1 MSLSRSA
8 GTALERLR
16 PAWWAISLAAGL
28 LLASAVWLG
37 IRSVAPSDG
46 MPVSI
51 DYGFAQGFT
60 VDPVPSGRS
69 PLRPGDVVVAV
80 EGIPLDR
87 VLSGASVPHPGLRAG
102 TEWQYRVVREGETFD
117 VRVPLRR
124 GGLVLD
130 RLRDAGTTMA
140 TNLIILVLGAYTVF
154 RRPDHPA
161 ARALLLFG
169 AGLTAYSVFGL
180 LLGPAAEFVAARGL
194 FVAGTAAIHVSLGLW
209 ATAAAHLALSFP
221 VPLAVLRR
229 RPRLVAVCY
238 ALVLLVTVPAQTLY
252 LASGWGTLQGLD
264 RLYVSVNSP
273 VLFALGGL
281 ILVGA
286 ARTIVRAV
294 RDRTTRRQGALVALG
309 MGTTIGLNLFGNL
322 FLGPEW
328 PAWFAVGAWVPLPA
342 ALAAALVRGEF
353 LDIRATISRAL
364 VFTSLT
370 AVLLGIYAVVV
381 AAVAAVVGRSGL
393 VATLPA
399 TGLVAVAFSPVRA
412 RLQAR
417 VDRLLY
423 GDRGDPARLLRAL
436 GRRLEAAVPP
446 DQVLPTIAETVA
458 EALRLPYVGI
468 RTTGSDTG
476 WLACERGEPPEQP
489 ERVPLVHQGRSVGE
503 LLVGPRPGE
512 RSISDGDRALLGDV
526 ARQVAAAV
534 SAAGLLTEIA
544 ASHDRLAVAHEE
556 ERARLRHDLHD
567 RLGSHLVGLSLQLD
581 TLENRTQGA
590 PVAEE
595 IRRAHEETERALNE
609 VRRISRGLRPGEL
622 EELGLVAAIRAAA
635 ARVTVGEEN
644 DDGWRASVEAAVQLP
659 LVGPATEAAA
669 SHIAVEALTNAY
681 RHSGGDRADVRIGVD
696 AGGGKLTVEIVDNGK
711 GMNGQVPDGVG
722 LRSMRE
728 RAAQVGGDVEI
739 VNRPDGGTA
748 VRAELPLTLASDDGA
763 CPGSRPS
770 RSS

>member
-1 MSLSRSA
+1 MNHRRRHA
-8 GTALERLR
+8 RAAVARLR
-16 PAWWAISLAAGL
+16 PAWWTITVAAGL
-28 LLASAVWLG
+28 LLASALWVG
-37 IRSVAPSDG
+37 VRSVAPTDG
-46 MPVSI
+46 APVSI
-51 DYGFAQGFT
+51 DYGFARGLT
-60 VDPVPSGRS
+60 VDPLLADRS
-69 PLRPGDVVVAV
+69 PLRPRDVVVAV
-80 EGIPLDR
+80 EGIPLDQ
-87 VLSGASVPHPGLRAG
+87 VLQSPSVPHPDLRAG
-102 TEWQYRVVREGETFD
+102 AEWEYRVLRDGETID

-124 GGLVLD
+124 GGLVLE
-130 RLRDAGTTMA
+130 RLRDGGTTVA
-140 TNLIILVLGAYTVF
+140 TNLIILLLGAYTVF

-169 AGLTAYSVFGL
+169 AGLTAYGVFGL
-180 LLGPAAEFVAARGL
+180 LGGPVAEFVAARWL
-194 FVAGTAAIHVSLGLW
+194 FVVGVAGTTAFLSLWL
-209 ATAAAHLALSFP
+209 TAAAHLALSFP
-221 VPLAVLRR
+221 VPLAVVGR
-229 RPRLVAVCY
+229 RPRLVPGFY

-264 RLYVSVNSP
+264 RLYVGVNST

-286 ARTIVRAV
+286 GRTIVRAV
-294 RDRTTRRQGALVALG
+294 RDRTMRRQGALAALG
-309 MGTTIGLNLFGNL
+309 MATTIGLILLGNL

-353 LDIRATISRAL
+353 LDIRATINRAL

-370 AVLLGIYAVVV
+370 AILLGLYAAVVV
-381 AAVAAVVGRSGL
+381 AVGAIVGRSGL

-412 RLQAR
+412 RLQAG

-423 GDRGDPARLLRAL
+423 GDRGDPARLLGAL

-458 EALRLPYVGI
+458 EALRLPYVAIG
-468 RTTGSDTG
+468 TTGSDAG

-503 LLVGPRPGE
+503 LLVGPRLGE
-512 RSISDGDRALLGDV
+512 RSVADSDRALLGDI

-544 ASHDRLAVAHEE
+544 ASHDRLAVAREE

-581 TLENRTQGA
+581 TLETRSQGSSLI
-590 PVAEE
+590 EE
-595 IRRAHEETERALNE
+595 IRSAHLEIDRALDE
-609 VRRISRGLRPGEL
+609 VRRISRGLRPAEL

-635 ARVTVGEEN
+635 ARVTVGEDSSN
-644 DDGWRASVEAAVQLP
+644 RWRASVAAAVQLP
-659 LVGPATEAAA
+659 PISPTTEAAA
-669 SHIAVEALTNAY
+669 YHIAVEALTNAY
-681 RHSGGDRADVRIGVD
+681 RHSGGDQAEVRIGVD
-696 AGGGKLTVEIVDNGK
+696 TGGGRLTVEITDNGR
-711 GMNGQVPDGVG
+711 GVNHHAGEGVG

-728 RAAQVGGDVEI
+728 RTERVGGHLEVST
-739 VNRPDGGTA
+739 RPAGGTV
-748 VRAELPLTLASDDGA
+748 VRAGLPLGVD
-763 CPGSRPS
+763 RV
-770 RSS
+770 